1 MKYGASRNTYNIH
14 NIDIYNTYSN
24 NIKNIDI
31 YNTYSNN
38 IKNIVVSNTTAIKSS
53 NQQVLLLNFKRGKF
67 FPGIMSENVK
77 SKRQTSIITSSLGIL
92 SKTLDFKKSL
102 KVSKPS
108 YLRLSEFLRNC
119 LLSVGQVNINFL
131 VKGVPKYLK
140 DILSEFLKKSDKSVA
155 NPFGSANLLAP
166 RLTLGHSV
174 SMSTLSFSAPYAY
187 KPQKIKKKGRVKRKI
202 LKKVVKVNRI
212 VD

>member
-1 MKYGASRNTYNIH
+1 MKYNVPYKTYNIH
-14 NIDIYNTYSN
+14 NIDIYNTYN
-24 NIKNIDI
+24 NTIKDIDI
-31 YNTYSNN
+31 YNTYNN
-38 IKNIVVSNTTAIKSS
+38 SIKNTNVIKPN

-67 FPGIMSENVK
+67 FPGILSENVK
-77 SKRQTSIITSSLGIL
+77 SKRQTSIVTSSLGIL

-119 LLSVGQVNINFL
+119 LLSVGQVNVNFL

-174 SMSTLSFSAPYAY
+174 SMSTLSFSTPYAY